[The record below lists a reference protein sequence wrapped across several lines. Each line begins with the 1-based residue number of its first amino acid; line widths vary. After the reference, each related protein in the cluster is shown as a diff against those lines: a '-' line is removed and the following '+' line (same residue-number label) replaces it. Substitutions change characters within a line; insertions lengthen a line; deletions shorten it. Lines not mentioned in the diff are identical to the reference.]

1 MKIKLNIVLLFFIA
15 IFTGCKAAQT
25 PPDIPNQTPPTTVV
39 NTPKLNETPPPI
51 SQLERVKPTVTVQ
64 GNTNAREAKKPDESN
79 AVTTSFD
86 KIQKGMNYR
95 EVAAIIG
102 APGENAGEFKV
113 ENGSIT
119 MYRWKGKT
127 EKGDWILSAKFE
139 NGKLTDKS
147 QFGLK

>member
-15 IFTGCKAAQT
+15 LFTGCKAAQT
-25 PPDIPNQTPPTTVV
+25 PTNTPNQTPPTKVV
-39 NTPKLNETPPPI
+39 NGSIPNETPPPVFQ
-51 SQLERVKPTVTVQ
+51 SERVKPTVPAQ
-64 GNTNAREAKKPDESN
+64 ENTKAGEPKKPDGSN
-79 AVTTSFD
+79 VVTITFD

-113 ENGSIT
+113 EKGSVV

-127 EKGDWILSAKFE
+127 DKGEWILSAKFE